1 MSRSVVLA
9 VFVAAMSFSSIVLAQ
24 QPVVTPSE
32 PALVSMKARLDS
44 ASKKRPFDY
53 QGYKALGD
61 SLRPALWRLIES
73 DRLRTADDFL
83 AASSLA
89 FDPIGFY
96 ENRRVEHEMALAAF
110 VLGHPGAVRR
120 LAFTWDGLNLSIG
133 RGQRLGS
140 YAAPGGTPDN
150 MDPVP
155 APEVVRAFFKDPQGA
170 LARTAA
176 RAVDPELQR
185 LRDEDQADREG
196 AIDEAKMA
204 RMRERDP
211 QRRARVLEL
220 VAAGRPA
227 MGRDFHN
234 AATVLQ
240 HGGSVDAFRLAHEL
254 SIVAFALGDTA
265 ARWLVSRTYDRMLL
279 HLGHRQ
285 RLATQFFGDDRLW
298 PIDTTAMN
306 DRVRRLL
313 GGRALA
319 EARAM
324 RPR

>member
-1 MSRSVVLA
+1 MQHTIARAALVGALLSSHVL
-9 VFVAAMSFSSIVLAQ
+9 VAQ
-24 QPVVTPSE
+24 QPAVAPTE
-32 PALVSMKARLDS
+32 PTLVAMKARLDA
-44 ASKKRPFDY
+44 ASGKQPFDY
-53 QGYKALGD
+53 QAYKALGD
-61 SLRPALWRLIES
+61 SLRPALWRLIEG
-73 DRLRTADDFL
+73 DKLRTADDFL

-89 FDPIGFY
+89 FDPLGFY

-110 VLGHPGAVRR
+110 VLGQPGALRR

-140 YAAPGGTPDN
+140 YAPPGGTPKD

-155 APEVVRAFFKDPQGA
+155 APEVVRAFFKDPQSA

-176 RAVDPELQR
+176 RAADPELQR

-196 AIDEAKMA
+196 TIDEAKMA

-220 VAAGRPA
+220 LAAGRPA
-227 MGRDFHN
+227 LGRDFHN

-240 HGGSVDAFRLAHEL
+240 HGGSVDDFRLAHEL

-285 RLATQFFGDDRLW
+285 RLATQFYGDERLR
-298 PIDTTAMN
+298 PIDTTATN

-319 EARAM
+319 EIRK
-324 RPR
+324 R

>member
-1 MSRSVVLA
+1 MHHAVVRAAL
-9 VFVAAMSFSSIVLAQ
+9 VAAVIFSRAALAQ
-24 QPVVTPSE
+24 QLTVTPSE
-32 PALVSMKARLDS
+32 PALAAMKARLDA
-44 ASKKRPFDY
+44 ASKQQPFDY
-53 QGYKALGD
+53 QAYTALGD
-61 SLRPALWRLIES
+61 SLRPALFRMIEE
-73 DRLRTADDFL
+73 DRPRTADDFL
-83 AASSLA
+83 AASLLA
-89 FDPIGFY
+89 FDPMGFY
-96 ENRRVEHEMALAAF
+96 ENRRVEHEMALAAL
-110 VLGHPGAVRR
+110 VLGHPGALRR

-140 YAAPGGTPDN
+140 YAPPGGTPDN

-155 APEVVRAFFKDPQGA
+155 APEVVRGFFKDPQGA

-176 RAVDPELQR
+176 RAADPELQR

-196 AIDEAKMA
+196 TIDAAKMA

-211 QRRARVLEL
+211 QRRVRVLEL
-220 VAAGRPA
+220 IAAGRPA
-227 MGRDFHN
+227 LGRDFHN

-240 HGGSVDAFRLAHEL
+240 HGGNVDDYRLAHEL

-285 RLATQFFGDDRLW
+285 RLATQFYGDERLR
-298 PIDTTAMN
+298 PIDTTATN

-319 EARAM
+319 EIGR
-324 RPR
+324 R

>member
-1 MSRSVVLA
+1 MSRTVVLA
-9 VFVAAMSFSSIVLAQ
+9 ALVAAVLSSRVTVAQ
-24 QPVVTPSE
+24 QAAVTPTE
-32 PALVSMKARLDS
+32 PMLAAMKARLDS
-44 ASKKRPFDY
+44 ASQKRPFDY
-53 QGYKALGD
+53 QAYKALGD
-61 SLRPALWRLIES
+61 SLRPALFRLIEE
-73 DRLRTADDFL
+73 DRPRTADDFL

-110 VLGHPGAVRR
+110 VLGHPGALRR

-140 YAAPGGTPDN
+140 YAPPGGTPKD

-155 APEVVRAFFKDPQGA
+155 APEVVRAFFKDAQGA

-196 AIDEAKMA
+196 TIDEARMA

-220 VAAGRPA
+220 VAAGQPA

-240 HGGSVDAFRLAHEL
+240 HGGNVDDYRLAHEL
-254 SIVAFALGDTA
+254 SIAAFALGDTA
-265 ARWLVSRTYDRMLL
+265 ARWLISRTYDRMLL

-285 RLATQFFGDDRLW
+285 RLATQFSGDERLR
-298 PIDTTAMN
+298 PIDTTATN

-319 EARAM
+319 EIRK
-324 RPR
+324 R